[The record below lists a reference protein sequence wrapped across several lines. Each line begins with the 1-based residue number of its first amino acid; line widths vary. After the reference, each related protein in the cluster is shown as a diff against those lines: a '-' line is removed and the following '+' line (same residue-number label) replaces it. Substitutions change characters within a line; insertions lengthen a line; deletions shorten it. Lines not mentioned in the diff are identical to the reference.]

1 MREAHIDRYWL
12 MLSCVIGSKAPSSNN
27 IYAVCRLYHMMGV
40 NESLNFKVISWN
52 LMCFQMTIITKTIN
66 MFILNLYAYYFFM
79 GEMISVVEGIKKT
92 ELIIS
97 IYIYRPNDPIIVK
110 CNIFGSANTHY
121 VESVAVNKYFK
132 IGQILSNY
140 VVIHLCSKHQSMSIS
155 LINQRSGPSPQHC
168 YFMLNEFYMKM
179 HIFSSSTDLYP
190 CRCVILLLYPISTI
204 LVIVIFDMLTANIN
218 NKSDFLLYTPVG
230 FPSHAISD
238 LILYW

>member
-1 MREAHIDRYWL
+1 
-12 MLSCVIGSKAPSSNN
+12 
-27 IYAVCRLYHMMGV
+27 
-40 NESLNFKVISWN
+40 
-52 LMCFQMTIITKTIN
+52 

-97 IYIYRPNDPIIVK
+97 IYVYRKLNDPIIVK

-140 VVIHLCSKHQSMSIS
+140 AVIHLCSKHQSMSIS

-168 YFMLNEFYMKM
+168 YFM
-179 HIFSSSTDLYP
+179 
-190 CRCVILLLYPISTI
+190 
-204 LVIVIFDMLTANIN
+204 
-218 NKSDFLLYTPVG
+218 
-230 FPSHAISD
+230 
-238 LILYW
+238 